1 MVKSTELEMLYK
13 ICKTSARKR
22 KINDADKKRLVK
34 AFGERFIKA
43 MKAVEDER
51 VKKYVFKPSNHVV
64 WIVVGRNK
72 DYFIMPA
79 VDFCTCDDFY
89 FRVLDKQI
97 HLCYHLIAQKLA
109 ENLEKYVLYEED
121 DKLYSVLMKEWRE
134 AIV

>member
-1 MVKSTELEMLYK
+1 MKSTELETLHN
-13 ICKTSARKR
+13 ICKA
-22 KINDADKKRLVK
+22 AKKSSLKEAEIKKLLQPFRDRASK
-34 AFGERFIKA
+34 AL
-43 MKAVEDER
+43 KAVEEKR
-51 VKKYVFKPSNHVV
+51 VKKYIFKPSNHIV

-79 VDFCTCDDFY
+79 VEFCTCNDFY

-109 ENLEKYVLYEED
+109 ENLEDYVLYEED
-121 DKLYSVLMKEWRE
+121 DELYSVLMKEWRE